1 MSLASNLKI
10 GPHVLAVVALL
21 AIAAAAIGTMG
32 VISLDRF
39 ERQTN
44 VMESIAKQ
52 TQYGERLNALVYAV
66 VMDSR
71 GVYMSADTAAAKPF
85 AAGIMRFTTEIENVL
100 KDWTALIGPQAAAG
114 DEAKQF
120 IAQ

>member
-1 MSLASNLKI
+1 M
-10 GPHVLAVVALL
+10 

-71 GVYMSADTAAAKPF
+71 GVYMSADAAAARPF
-85 AAGIMRFTTEIENVL
+85 SAGIVRFTGEMETVL
-100 KDWTALIGPQAAAG
+100 KDWTALIGPQAG
-114 DEAKQF
+114 STDEAKQF
-120 IAQ
+120 IATVNQFIQFRRELARLG